1 MNNINWQALKAAV
14 EESKDKCDEANC
26 TVDLG
31 KDVVPEYSIELNGVS
46 IDVEIN
52 KSNIPDNTYAMRKR
66 LLAYCKYFQCMQYKT
81 DEVKALYNSVF
92 EYLAGDFE
100 HLCGSMK
107 EDIQELDICYA
118 SGAYKATLILSGS
131 ILEAFLLDWL
141 SEIDGRNYFEEPY
154 KIKVRKEDGTY
165 RWEKK
170 EQLNVYIEQI
180 KELERPDWMEPSEK
194 AHFIRESRNS
204 VHAKVCLKKEI
215 GINAETCS
223 KVITYL
229 KDIIDT
235 RLEKRKSELMI

>member
-1 MNNINWQALKAAV
+1 MNNIDWQALKVAV
-14 EESKDKCDEANC
+14 EENKEKLDVLKRPA
-26 TVDLG
+26 DLVKG
-31 KDVVPEYSIELNGVS
+31 VVPEHSIELDGAS
-46 IDVEIN
+46 IDVEIK
-52 KSNIPDNTYAMRKR
+52 KSNIPDNTYAVRKR
-66 LLAYCKYFQCMQYKT
+66 LFAYCKYFQCMQHKT

-92 EYLAGDFE
+92 EYLVGDFE

-107 EDIQELDICYA
+107 EDIQELDTCYA

-141 SEIDGRNYFEEPY
+141 SEIDGKNYFEEPY
-154 KIKVRKEDGTY
+154 KVKVRKEDGTY

-215 GINAETCS
+215 GINAETCG

-235 RLEKRKSELMI
+235 RLEKRKNELMM

>member
-1 MNNINWQALKAAV
+1 MNNIDWQALKSAV
-14 EESKDKCDEANC
+14 EENKEKS
-26 TVDLG
+26 DLVNYPADLEI
-31 KDVVPEYSIELNGVS
+31 DVVPEYSIELNGVS
-46 IDVEIN
+46 IDVEIK
-52 KSNIPDNTYAMRKR
+52 KSNIPDNTYAVRKR

-92 EYLAGDFE
+92 EYLVGDFE

-107 EDIQELDICYA
+107 EDIQELDTCYA

-141 SEIDGRNYFEEPY
+141 SEIDGKNYFEEPY
-154 KIKVRKEDGTY
+154 KVKVRKEDGTY

-215 GINAETCS
+215 GINAETCG

-235 RLEKRKSELMI
+235 RLEKRRNELMM

>member
-1 MNNINWQALKAAV
+1 MNNIDWQALKSAV
-14 EESKDKCDEANC
+14 EENKEKS
-26 TVDLG
+26 DLVNYPADLEI
-31 KDVVPEYSIELNGVS
+31 DVVPEYSIELNGVS
-46 IDVEIN
+46 IDVEIK
-52 KSNIPDNTYAMRKR
+52 KSNIPDNTYAVRKR

-92 EYLAGDFE
+92 EYLVGDFG

-107 EDIQELDICYA
+107 EDIQELDTCYA

-141 SEIDGRNYFEEPY
+141 SEIDGKNYFEEPY
-154 KIKVRKEDGTY
+154 KVKVRKEDGTY

-215 GINAETCS
+215 GINAETCG

-235 RLEKRKSELMI
+235 RLEKRRNELMM